1 MHIYIYVYII
11 YIYIYIYTEGGTNH
25 LGFQSHLLPLNIN
38 TPRIMKTNEKSKIKE
53 NLNCLKYFFCSE
65 APKDYFFGFA
75 VDLRTFFA

>member
-1 MHIYIYVYII
+1 
-11 YIYIYIYTEGGTNH
+11 
-25 LGFQSHLLPLNIN
+25 
-38 TPRIMKTNEKSKIKE
+38 MKTNEKSKINE